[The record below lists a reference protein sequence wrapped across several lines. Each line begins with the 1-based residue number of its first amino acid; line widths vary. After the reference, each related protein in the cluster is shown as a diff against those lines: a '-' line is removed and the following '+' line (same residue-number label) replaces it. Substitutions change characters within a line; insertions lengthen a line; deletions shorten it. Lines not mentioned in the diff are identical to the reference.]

1 MDKKRAIAL
10 GAFDGLHLGH
20 LRVLEGTKQFGLAPS
35 VLLFSEH
42 PAKVLCGTTP
52 PILITDT
59 KRDALLREMGIEPLK
74 TDFREIVSL
83 SARDFVQEILRD
95 RLHAGAV
102 SCGENYT
109 FGKERAG
116 TPAVLKALCAECGI
130 QLFVAPTAEA
140 LGAPVS
146 STRIRKY
153 LQNGEIESANALLGR
168 RFSYA
173 FEVVH
178 GDARGRT
185 LHFPT
190 INQFFP
196 SDFVVPKYGVY
207 ASQVFINGSYHAA
220 VTNIGVRPTIGTKTP
235 RSETCIL
242 GFSGDLYGQYTE
254 VELLSYLRPEQ
265 KFDSLDALRAAI
277 QKDSIRA
284 AEIFENPVLNVSHY
298 HVDNNAEN
306 LLY

>member
-1 MDKKRAIAL
+1 MDKKRAVAL
-10 GAFDGLHLGH
+10 GTFDGLHLGH
-20 LRVLEGTKQFGLAPS
+20 VRVLDGTKRFGFLPS
-35 VLLFSEH
+35 ALLFSEH
-42 PAKVLCGTTP
+42 PAKALCGKMP
-52 PILITDT
+52 PRLMTDT
-59 KRDALLREMGIEPLK
+59 KREALLRTMGIEPLQI
-74 TDFREIVSL
+74 DFREIMSL
-83 SARDFVQEILRD
+83 TAREFAEKILCS

-102 SCGENYT
+102 CCGENYT

-116 TPAVLKALCAECGI
+116 TPAVLQSLCAEFGI
-130 QLFVAPTAEA
+130 QLFVAPTAEV

-146 STRIRKY
+146 STRIRTY
-153 LQNGEIESANALLGR
+153 LQNGEIEKANALFGR

-178 GDARGRT
+178 GDERGRT

-196 SDFVVPKYGVY
+196 ADFILPKYGVY
-207 ASQVFINGSYHAA
+207 ASRVYIDGAYHAA
-220 VTNIGVRPTIGTKTP
+220 VTNIGVRPTIGTKTA

-265 KFDSLDALRAAI
+265 KFDSLDALREAM
-277 QKDSIRA
+277 QKDSVRA
-284 AEIFENPVLNVSHY
+284 SEIFGNSIANTDKTV
-298 HVDNNAEN
+298 
-306 LLY
+306 

>member
-83 SARDFVQEILRD
+83 SAREFVQEILRD

-146 STRIRKY
+146 STRIRKL
-153 LQNGEIESANALLGR
+153 LQNGETESANALLGR

-178 GDARGRT
+178 GDERGRT

-242 GFSGDLYGQYTE
+242 GFSGDLYGQHTE

-284 AEIFENPVLNVSHY
+284 AEIFGNSIANREKTL
-298 HVDNNAEN
+298 
-306 LLY
+306 